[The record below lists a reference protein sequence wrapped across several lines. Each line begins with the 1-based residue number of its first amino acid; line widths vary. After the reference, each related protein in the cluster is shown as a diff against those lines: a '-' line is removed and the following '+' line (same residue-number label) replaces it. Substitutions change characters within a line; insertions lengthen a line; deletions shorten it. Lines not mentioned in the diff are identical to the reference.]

1 MPGISGFGS
10 SCSGNL
16 CRLTLLPWS
25 IALRLR
31 MWTATLTLRL
41 NLGGVASLFYCGAA
55 GLREKQGCGGGAPV
69 DLSILPS

>member
-41 NLGGVASLFYCGAA
+41 NLGGVASLFYCGQ
-55 GLREKQGCGGGAPV
+55 QGCGKGRGV
-69 DLSILPS
+69 VGELL